1 MTKQSYFDK
10 FFLTWFGGKKS
21 NQSQCSQQNLPE
33 VKLNDKLFQIYKS
46 IVPLTIRAK
55 HTTTTINFMTENNL
69 MKSNATN
76 YKFQIY

>member
-33 VKLNDKLFQIYKS
+33 VKLNDKLFQIYKL
-46 IVPLTIRAK
+46 ITFEHK
-55 HTTTTINFMTENNL
+55 GKTYHYHHQFHD
-69 MKSNATN
+69 
-76 YKFQIY
+76 